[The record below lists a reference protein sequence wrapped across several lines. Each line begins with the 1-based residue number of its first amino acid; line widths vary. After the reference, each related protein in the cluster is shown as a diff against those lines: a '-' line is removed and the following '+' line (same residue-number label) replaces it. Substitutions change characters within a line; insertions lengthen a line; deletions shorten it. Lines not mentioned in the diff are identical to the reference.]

1 MLKGTGT
8 VPGHEEKKKR
18 ALSLL
23 IPVILASALTDRGAT
38 LTVSATE
45 RTAEQ
50 PPAKQQVNQPKNS
63 IPKSEPSQ
71 PTRSKKA
78 ASPEPKRGLYKWK
91 DAEPRDGQQAP
102 VTTPAPQQNI
112 TRTKSKKNS
121 QESQRC
127 KRVKEQIS
135 AIDAR
140 MRAGYRDSEY
150 LRDRRRQLVDE
161 RSKACH

>member
-91 DAEPRDGQQAP
+91 DADG
-102 VTTPAPQQNI
+102 
-112 TRTKSKKNS
+112 RTHY
-121 QESQRC
+121 
-127 KRVKEQIS
+127 
-135 AIDAR
+135 
-140 MRAGYRDSEY
+140 GEY
-150 LRDRRRQLVDE
+150 PP
-161 RSKACH
+161 S